1 MMKTKMASVPRKDDP
16 RAESRRRFL
25 RAMFSR
31 KIVVVA
37 TAIVVLFILAA
48 GLAPALSPYDPMLQ
62 IFMTLARRQPLSIF
76 LAPMLPAEM
85 F

>member
-1 MMKTKMASVPRKDDP
+1 MKTKMASVPRTDDP

-37 TAIVVLFILAA
+37 TVIVVLFILAA
-48 GLAPALSPYDPMLQ
+48 GLAPALSP
-62 IFMTLARRQPLSIF
+62 
-76 LAPMLPAEM
+76 
-85 F
+85 